1 MQPAEQALAVL
12 VFTSLVAR
20 ITHTL
25 GQEMRLKLNVTMPL
39 SMLPCSTF
47 SQAFFKFHR
56 FLLYSF
62 NSLAILLAMFLKPID
77 VPEKWKYYNYA
88 SLIFFLCKNQFNF
101 KESLVWI
108 VAK

>member
-47 SQAFFKFHR
+47 SRAFFKFHR

-77 VPEKWKYYNYA
+77 VPEKWKNHNYA
-88 SLIFFLCKNQFNF
+88 SFIIFLCKNQNSC

>member
-1 MQPAEQALAVL
+1 MHPAEQALAVL

-77 VPEKWKYYNYA
+77 VPEKLKVSRRKIVSFFTTEKLQLCFIHIL
-88 SLIFFLCKNQFNF
+88 SL
-101 KESLVWI
+101 
-108 VAK
+108 

>member
-77 VPEKWKYYNYA
+77 VPEK
-88 SLIFFLCKNQFNF
+88 
-101 KESLVWI
+101 
-108 VAK
+108 